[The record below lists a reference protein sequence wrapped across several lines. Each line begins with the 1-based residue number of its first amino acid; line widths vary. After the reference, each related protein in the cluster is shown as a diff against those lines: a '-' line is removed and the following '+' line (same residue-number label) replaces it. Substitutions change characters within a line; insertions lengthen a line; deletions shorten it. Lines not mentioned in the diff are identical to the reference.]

1 MIVVTGAAGRLGRR
15 VVQLLVDQNREVLA
29 TDQLAADDLP
39 AEFVR
44 CDLVDAGAVEGILKD
59 AEAVVHMGA
68 IPGPQREDPRVIFD
82 NNVASTFNVMM
93 SAAELGL
100 RRVVFSSSA
109 FGMGWAHDG
118 NAFVPLYLPL
128 DEEHPMMPFEPYGL
142 SKQVGEDIGRM
153 IARNSDTTV
162 VSLRFTNVPLP
173 EVRAEFPWP
182 APNTGGPTDTGDV
195 GLRRGWG
202 RGRGPRTG
210 AGRRDRRVRSLHDR
224 PAFQPFRRAYDRPCQ
239 KQLWRPG
246 GDTGR
251 AGRHRQR
258 NQYGKGAANPGL
270 ETALRLE
277 VTGGAESDHV
287 GRQPLTFD
295 GCRPDGSSPGALR
308 RSGCA
313 GGSRPSSSG
322 CALRR
327 PLVSAFLAGISPR

>member
-44 CDLVDAGAVEGILKD
+44 CDLVDAKVVEGILKD

-68 IPGPQREDPRVIFD
+68 IPGPQREEPRVIFD

-182 APNTGGPTDTGDV
+182 APTPENPLTLVMWAYAEAGDV
-195 GLRRGWG
+195 AEAHVLALDAEIEEYEAFMIVQPSSRFEEPTIDLVKSNFGDRVEIREGLE
-202 RGRGPRTG
+202 
-210 AGRRDRRVRSLHDR
+210 
-224 PAFQPFRRAYDRPCQ
+224 
-239 KQLWRPG
+239 
-246 GDTGR
+246 
-251 AGRHRQR
+251 RHRQR
-258 NQYGKGAANPGL
+258 NQHGKGAATAGL
-270 ETALRLE
+270 ETSIRLE
-277 VTGGAESDHV
+277 IRGGAKVDHV
-287 GRQPLTFD
+287 
-295 GCRPDGSSPGALR
+295 
-308 RSGCA
+308 SG
-313 GGSRPSSSG
+313 
-322 CALRR
+322 
-327 PLVSAFLAGISPR
+327 